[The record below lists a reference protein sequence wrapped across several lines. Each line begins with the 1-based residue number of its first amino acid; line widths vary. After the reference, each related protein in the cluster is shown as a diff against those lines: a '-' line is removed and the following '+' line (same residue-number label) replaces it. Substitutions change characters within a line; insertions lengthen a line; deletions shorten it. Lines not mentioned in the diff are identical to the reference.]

1 MKLVRVILTL
11 VLLTAV
17 IVNGG
22 DPKKFGKDI
31 TVKTTTKISEIY
43 ANPSKYLGK
52 KVVIEGH
59 IVDVCAK
66 RGCWMEVKSD
76 KPGQSMRVKVNDGE
90 IVFPLDKKGSW
101 AKVEGEVQEVKLT
114 KEEAI
119 EFYQHKAE
127 EQKKTF
133 DPKSVTGPVT
143 LYQLKGFGAE
153 IY

>member
-1 MKLVRVILTL
+1 MKLVKVILTF

-17 IVNGG
+17 TLYSG
-22 DPKKFGKDI
+22 DPKKFGKDL

-43 ANPSKYLGK
+43 ASPSKYLGK

-76 KPGQSMRVKVNDGE
+76 KPGQTMRVKVNDGE

-101 AKVEGEVQEVKLT
+101 AKVEGEVQELKLT

-127 EQKKTF
+127 EQKQKF

-143 LYQLKGFGAE
+143 FYQLKGFGAE